1 MLTKEEIKETRLQFW
16 MEFENYSAQK
26 KKRLRKPAKWIMND
40 TGIKQLKLKFDIDEK
55 RAMVGIDVETRN
67 VDKRIEV
74 FGKLEEIKPIL
85 EKALTQSLNWELEYI
100 LPTGK
105 SISRVY
111 LSLDNV
117 SIYRKE
123 DWPTVMEFFYK
134 NMLVIEKVFLKYKD
148 ALKANE
154 NIE

>member
-1 MLTKEEIKETRLQFW
+1 MLTKEEIKEIRLQFW
-16 MEFENYSAQK
+16 LEFESYSAQK
-26 KKRLRKPAKWIMND
+26 KKRIRKPAKWIMND

-55 RAMVGIDVETRN
+55 RAIVGIDVETRN
-67 VDKRIEV
+67 VDKRLEV
-74 FGKLEEIKPIL
+74 FGKLEEIKPVF
-85 EKALTQSLNWELEYI
+85 EKALAQSLNWELEYI

-105 SISRVY
+105 SISRAY

-123 DWPTVMEFFYK
+123 DWPAVFDFFYK
-134 NMLVIEKVFLKYKD
+134 NMLIIEKVFVKYKD
-148 ALKANE
+148 SLKANE